1 MEEEN
6 KRELKINESRILL
19 YQSNDGTIK
28 IDVRFEDETVW
39 LSQSQMGELFGKDK
53 RTISEH
59 IGNIFKEGELEES
72 VVVRKFRIT
81 TQHGA
86 IAEKTQKISVNG
98 YNLDVIIS
106 AGYRVKSFQGT
117 QFRIW
122 ATQRLHEYIVKGFVL
137 NDERFKSGIEREESL
152 KELENDI
159 NALNNRKQIFR
170 QQTIIHEI
178 WKKKGIFYS
187 IRLKTGRQ
195 K

>member
-6 KRELKINESRILL
+6 KSELKINEGQILL

-28 IDVRFEDETVW
+28 VDVRFEDETVW
-39 LSQSQMGELFGKDK
+39 LSQNQMGELFGKDK

-59 IGNIFKEGELEES
+59 INNIFKEGELDES

-86 IAEKTQKISVNG
+86 MAGKTQEISVNA

-106 AGYRVKSFQGT
+106 VGYRVKT
-117 QFRIW
+117 
-122 ATQRLHEYIVKGFVL
+122 L
-137 NDERFKSGIEREESL
+137 EREQNL
-152 KELENDI
+152 KELEEDI
-159 NALNNRKQIFR
+159 K
-170 QQTIIHEI
+170 
-178 WKKKGIFYS
+178 
-187 IRLKTGRQ
+187 RLKDN

>member
-1 MEEEN
+1 MKEDN
-6 KRELKINESRILL
+6 KGELRINESQIVL

-39 LSQSQMGELFGKDK
+39 LSQNQMGELFGKDK

-59 IGNIFKEGELEES
+59 IGNIFKEGELDES
-72 VVVRKFRIT
+72 VVCRKFRIT

-86 IAEKTQKISVNG
+86 IAGKTQEISVNG

-106 AGYRVKSFQGT
+106 VGYRVKSQQGT

-122 ATQRLHEYIVKGFVL
+122 ATQHLREYIDKYKQTL
-137 NDERFKSGIEREESL
+137 REIEKEESL

-159 NALNNRKQIFR
+159 KALK
-170 QQTIIHEI
+170 H
-178 WKKKGIFYS
+178 
-187 IRLKTGRQ
+187 
-195 K
+195 